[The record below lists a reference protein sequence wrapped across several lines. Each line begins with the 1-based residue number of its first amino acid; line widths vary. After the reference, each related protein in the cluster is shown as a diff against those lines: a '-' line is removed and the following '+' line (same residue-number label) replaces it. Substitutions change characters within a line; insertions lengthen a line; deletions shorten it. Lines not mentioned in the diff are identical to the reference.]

1 MRYILAPTGED
12 PVDKVVIEGDL
23 VTVVEGV
30 IDPVVFQSLNRAMGK
45 RLEWYKREG
54 VGGCLKAP
62 KSRLKWMDEFCRQ
75 KGVEHAFDHRCDS
88 LNSVVIAIVVLVVRL
103 IQGR

>member
-1 MRYILAPTGED
+1 MRCILAPTGED
-12 PVDKVVIEGDL
+12 PVGKVVIEGDL

-54 VGGCLKAP
+54 VGDALSALKV
-62 KSRLKWMDEFCRQ
+62 D
-75 KGVEHAFDHRCDS
+75 
-88 LNSVVIAIVVLVVRL
+88 
-103 IQGR
+103 

>member
-45 RLEWYKREG
+45 RLKWYKRAG
-54 VGGCLKAP
+54 VGVCLKGP
-62 KSRLKWMDEFCRQ
+62 Q
-75 KGVEHAFDHRCDS
+75 K
-88 LNSVVIAIVVLVVRL
+88 
-103 IQGR
+103 